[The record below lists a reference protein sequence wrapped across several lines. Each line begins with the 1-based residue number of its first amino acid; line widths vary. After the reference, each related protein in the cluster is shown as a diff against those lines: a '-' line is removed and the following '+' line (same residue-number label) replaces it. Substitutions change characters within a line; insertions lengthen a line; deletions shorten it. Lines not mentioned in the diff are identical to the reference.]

1 MLRQANRFGFSLIA
15 TTALIAT
22 AASVACLRL
31 HESAPELDA
40 IKAIQT
46 IHQAEVQYKSQYGV
60 YANTLG
66 GLGSPRSGR
75 ATSSAADLID
85 DDLSNGVK
93 GGYKFTLAGN
103 TAGYVI
109 TAEPLAFGSTGSR
122 TFYSDQTML
131 IHQNF
136 TAEPAT
142 SSSPEL
148 K

>member
-1 MLRQANRFGFSLIA
+1 MLRQTNRLGFSVIA
-15 TTALIAT
+15 TTALIAIGT
-22 AASVACLRL
+22 SVACLRL

-46 IHQAEVQYKSQYGV
+46 IHQAEGQYKSQYGV

-75 ATSSAADLID
+75 ATPSAPGLID

-93 GGYKFTLAGN
+93 GGYEFTLTGN
-103 TAGYVI
+103 AAGYVI
-109 TAEPLAFGSTGSR
+109 TAEPVAFGSTGSR
-122 TFYSDQTML
+122 TFYSDQTMV

-142 SSSPEL
+142 ASSPEM